1 VKWVVRVWSLPDDP
15 DGFRFLCEPPVID
28 VAVTDRDDAS
38 GTGRIKVPADYEYL
52 HLIRHTE
59 PGAPDQSRDSLIA
72 LHRVENGQVLEL
84 PDVEFYSDEAEIELT
99 DDGPVVTIFGD
110 VIRAGPDDGI
120 VAPYSDTIRDW
131 VWDGETVTPP
141 LKLKDLGHI
150 NEQWEIYLSGER
162 YVLNKSGS
170 TAGTFT
176 LTVLGNTTDEIA
188 WNAGASDI
196 KKALED
202 LDGIDEVS
210 VIHQQEQ
217 RRFLI
222 VFERPKDLA
231 SDMTADF
238 SGLTGTATLTKSN
251 DGFNPDDNPTF
262 TITVDGETTNALAW
276 NASTDAIEGDTHA
289 GTGLQGLPNVA
300 DVTVQGSGKAS
311 DPWVIIFYAPPKI
324 NTLTVSFS
332 GGTAVARRTVV
343 GRLDPSPI
351 TRSMYMDRR
360 TDEKLHGEY
369 GDPPIEVV
377 TDVLNPNF
385 ADSEWSL
392 KVNATA
398 QFGGSQIPLFVEPGM
413 IYQVGIP
420 VMPTVSGRYRLV
432 IRDRYDELIR
442 WHSPNEIPLTANEW
456 SWLRIPDVVIPAGVT
471 EIIMRVA
478 VVSDEPG
485 SIAPFYVD
493 WQHAYFK
500 EGWAPNTIGYINR
513 QLFEAIQA
521 RGALR
526 WLQLGFT
533 DTHSSAGNPWDEDE
547 LSWRADV
554 GEKMAE
560 HQLTEQKKV
569 GYESEIVRLP
579 GPYVAGEPT
588 HELRLYNPGEAGQ
601 VSDTHILKGVLDGG
615 RVGSRRLPFTHL
627 LVENDLGETEWVT
640 DSLFDGLA
648 RRESFMRAEFAPDL
662 ATAVKA
668 GHARIANELK
678 NLLPTQV
685 RLSGDTVVPYRDFRL
700 GWTVPYSVNAPT
712 HDRRISSITL
722 RFRDGVWEAEVTASA
737 MFPEGDDG
745 GGAATREAIRKLYA
759 EFRRRRH
766 AGRRRVPEMGSHG
779 TIPDVVVAASNTK
792 FKEAADLVCPGNG
805 LDHLTI
811 QQALDRLSSSGGWV
825 HLLEGDYEISDNVDV
840 QIGSGRVVRVTGAG
854 TNLTRIKLAGGVTVD
869 SVFRITNPTPGGTA
883 IFDDLTING
892 NKSASGTS
900 AVSMIRVA
908 QQGSAPTVYLNR
920 VRVVDSPGIGI
931 GSTVRT
937 AGTWRFHHVIVE
949 NSAGAGVQ
957 LGETSSMHTGCRYTG
972 NGGDGFNAGALGLVH
987 QFIGCRID
995 NNGDDGIEHS
1005 GAQAGARIVVV
1016 GCAIHG
1022 NGGDGVI
1029 IGQFAQEGVVV
1040 ANEIYGN
1047 GSRSVASANSQT
1059 VVLGNLIEANGT
1071 DTPTPDHGNMVGG
1084 TWTGGSGSGVT
1095 DHGDLDGLE
1104 DDDHTQYL
1112 TEGRHDAHDHS
1123 TALGT
1128 ASIGD
1133 LSDVDLSTPPADGE
1147 ALVWDSGASAFVP
1160 GEVAAP
1166 DIGGVYAETIGD
1178 GSSTSFPVEH
1188 NLGTED
1194 VVVQLWDLTGMVPV
1208 LATDDADS
1216 IEVTDENAV
1225 TVTFSGAPAIDSY
1238 RVVIVAG
1245 GSEGGG
1251 GSGTDEDA
1259 IHLSEAGEINSLDS
1273 VTPAGSDVLVLEDAS
1288 DGFAKAK
1295 TTVSALAD
1303 VIGGG
1308 GDLPADVEGG
1318 TETDDGTYQ
1327 YNAFTT
1333 PGAHTLTVNSPGWVD
1348 VLLVGG
1354 GGGGAGRDAGGG
1366 GGGGEVRFLRRVWVD
1381 SDVKIIVGAGG
1392 EAGTDGGTGATAS
1405 PGRPGAPSVF
1415 GPYAAAGGGYGG
1427 SHGQDGGFGGSGGGG
1442 GRTGIGGTALG
1453 VGGNGGNGSGSSNN
1467 DAGGGG
1473 GGAGEPG
1480 ANGATNKGGD
1490 GGDGIDLSEHFPDF
1504 GDSGW
1509 FGGGGGGATHRS
1521 ASSPTAGSG
1530 GQGGGGG
1537 GGIPA
1542 SPNGNDGMDGTG
1554 GGGGAGCGTGNVGG
1568 KGGDGIVI
1576 VRTPL

>member
-1 VKWVVRVWSLPDDP
+1 MKWVVRVWSLPDDP
-15 DGFRFLCEPPVID
+15 DGFRLLCEPPVID

-38 GTGRIKVPADYEYL
+38 GTGRIKVPADYEHL

-84 PDVEFYSDEAEIELT
+84 PDVEFYADEAEIELT
-99 DDGPVVTIFGD
+99 DDGPVAVIFGD
-110 VIRAGPDDGI
+110 VIRAGLDDGI

-196 KKALED
+196 KRALED

-311 DPWVIIFYAPPKI
+311 DPWVITFYAPPKI
-324 NTLTVSFS
+324 NTLSVSFS

-398 QFGGSQIPLFVEPGM
+398 QFAGSQIPLFVEPGM
-413 IYQVGIP
+413 VYQVGIP

-471 EIIMRVA
+471 EVIMRVA

-500 EGWAPNTIGYINR
+500 EGWAPNTIGHINR
-513 QLFEAIQA
+513 QLIEAIQA
-521 RGALR
+521 RGTLR

-560 HQLTEQKKV
+560 HQLTEQKKL

-601 VSDTHILKGVLDGG
+601 VSDTHILKGVFDGG

-640 DSLFDGLA
+640 DPLFDGLA

-668 GHARIANELK
+668 GHTRIANELK

-722 RFRDGVWEAEVTASA
+722 RLRDGEWEAEVTASA

-779 TIPDVVVAASNTK
+779 TIPDVVVAAADTK
-792 FKEAADLVCPGNG
+792 FKEAADLVCDTLGQ
-805 LDHLTI
+805 DQVTI
-811 QQALDRLSSSGGWV
+811 QQAIDRLGSRGGWV
-825 HLLEGDYEISDNVDV
+825 HLLEGTYTVNGPIIMRGPNVKL
-840 QIGSGRVVRVTGAG
+840 TGAG
-854 TNLTRIKLAGGVTVD
+854 SGSVRAATNTGATVIQVASGADLEAVIDLGIFSGTTTRTYTFEDFSIDGNKANATTGRLIRSHGGGVGNTSTWATVHLSRVLLRNSSGSGLSVGRDGGRWFLD
-869 SVFRITNPTPGGTA
+869 SVVSVNNTNHGFFFQESEVYAKG
-883 IFDDLTING
+883 IV
-892 NKSASGTS
+892 AS
-900 AVSMIRVA
+900 
-908 QQGSAPTVYLNR
+908 
-920 VRVVDSPGIGI
+920 
-931 GSTVRT
+931 
-937 AGTWRFHHVIVE
+937 
-949 NSAGAGVQ
+949 
-957 LGETSSMHTGCRYTG
+957 G
-972 NGGDGFNAGALGLVH
+972 NGGDGYVGAYNAAQTIIASRFVNNGGNGIGNGGLTGAAPPFTVIGCTISGNGGEGIDAH
-987 QFIGCRID
+987 HAGIEDPGIFIGNRISD
-995 NNGDDGIEHS
+995 NS
-1005 GAQAGARIVVV
+1005 GRSIHANAASVVV
-1016 GCAIHG
+1016 GNRIFG
-1022 NGGDGVI
+1022 NGIDTPI
-1029 IGQFAQEGVVV
+1029 PDQ
-1040 ANEIYGN
+1040 
-1047 GSRSVASANSQT
+1047 
-1059 VVLGNLIEANGT
+1059 GNLI
-1071 DTPTPDHGNMVGG
+1071 
-1084 TWTGGSGSGVT
+1084 GGSWS
-1095 DHGDLDGLE
+1095 
-1104 DDDHTQYL
+1104 
-1112 TEGRHDAHDHS
+1112 
-1123 TALGT
+1123 
-1128 ASIGD
+1128 
-1133 LSDVDLSTPPADGE
+1133 
-1147 ALVWDSGASAFVP
+1147 
-1160 GEVAAP
+1160 
-1166 DIGGVYAETIGD
+1166 
-1178 GSSTSFPVEH
+1178 
-1188 NLGTED
+1188 
-1194 VVVQLWDLTGMVPV
+1194 
-1208 LATDDADS
+1208 
-1216 IEVTDENAV
+1216 
-1225 TVTFSGAPAIDSY
+1225 
-1238 RVVIVAG
+1238 
-1245 GSEGGG
+1245 
-1251 GSGTDEDA
+1251 
-1259 IHLSEAGEINSLDS
+1259 
-1273 VTPAGSDVLVLEDAS
+1273 
-1288 DGFAKAK
+1288 
-1295 TTVSALAD
+1295 
-1303 VIGGG
+1303 
-1308 GDLPADVEGG
+1308 
-1318 TETDDGTYQ
+1318 
-1327 YNAFTT
+1327 
-1333 PGAHTLTVNSPGWVD
+1333 
-1348 VLLVGG
+1348 G
-1354 GGGGAGRDAGGG
+1354 GGGGADLDGTADAITFSTQP
-1366 GGGGEVRFLRRVWVD
+1366 GEELAVGQGSFRFVAPR
-1381 SDVKIIVGAGG
+1381 
-1392 EAGTDGGTGATAS
+1392 AGTLVGVTAAVGDPAIGDDVIVDVNKNGVTVFTTQANRPTVGDGANNG
-1405 PGRPGAPSVF
+1405 
-1415 GPYAAAGGGYGG
+1415 AAATPDVTAIAAGDWFTVDVDQVG
-1427 SHGQDGGFGGSGGGG
+1427 STFGG
-1442 GRTGIGGTALG
+1442 A
-1453 VGGNGGNGSGSSNN
+1453 
-1467 DAGGGG
+1467 
-1473 GGAGEPG
+1473 
-1480 ANGATNKGGD
+1480 
-1490 GGDGIDLSEHFPDF
+1490 DLTVTLHILWELEE
-1504 GDSGW
+1504 
-1509 FGGGGGGATHRS
+1509 S
-1521 ASSPTAGSG
+1521 A
-1530 GQGGGGG
+1530 
-1537 GGIPA
+1537 
-1542 SPNGNDGMDGTG
+1542 
-1554 GGGGAGCGTGNVGG
+1554 
-1568 KGGDGIVI
+1568 
-1576 VRTPL
+1576 